1 MSNSLKKI
9 FFAFTFNITL
19 FLILFIGIQNS
30 SSKSKVNLVIGETI
44 DLPVGFIIGISF
56 INGSILG
63 SIPLINFKES

>member
-19 FLILFIGIQNS
+19 FLVLFIGIQNS
-30 SSKSKVNLVIGETI
+30 SSKSKVNLVISETI
-44 DLPVGFIIGISF
+44 NLPVGFIIGISF

-63 SIPLINFKES
+63 SIPLLNFKES